1 MNTIL
6 YTEEQWKNSP
16 LSIARHYGGI
26 SVGGQHFTIVNK
38 EGKDLYELSRTAKGQ
53 YAIPPGEP
61 VDLVNDKYLKQ
72 YRKLGRD
79 KFLAA
84 VKNGEIK

>member
-6 YTEEQWKNSP
+6 YTEEQWMNSQ

-53 YAIPPGEP
+53 YAIPPGDP
-61 VDLVNDKYLKQ
+61 ADLVNDKHLKQ
-72 YRKLGRD
+72 YRKLGRE

-84 VKNGEIK
+84 VENGEIK

>member
-6 YTEEQWKNSP
+6 YTEEQWMNSQ

-38 EGKDLYELSRTAKGQ
+38 EGKDLYELSRTVKGP
-53 YAIPPGEP
+53 YAILPREP
-61 VDLVNDKYLKQ
+61 ADLVNDKYLKQ
-72 YRKLGRD
+72 YRKLGRE

-84 VKNGEIK
+84 VENGEIK

>member
-6 YTEEQWKNSP
+6 FTEDQWRNSQ
-16 LSIARHYGGI
+16 LSIARFYGGLSI
-26 SVGGQHFTIVNK
+26 GGQHFTIVNK
-38 EGKDLYELSRTAKGQ
+38 DGKDLFELSIKATGQ

-61 VDLVNDKYLKQ
+61 ADLVNDKYLKQ

-79 KFLAA
+79 KFLDA
-84 VKNGEIK
+84 VKSGEIK